1 MARHRSPSGAQ
12 TDDPGRTAPLRV
24 VDVPGVHRLP
34 APPAASVR
42 GRATVAAVAA
52 GAVVAGGQTLATTF
66 FDSTQAVAALQPV
79 AQVTK
84 EPPADPT
91 AAFEGAIGGD
101 QLLPDPLAIN
111 ALDPASQVDVQ
122 NLAKAVDIGR
132 DLARQAAKIEAALS
146 DGAPEAYL
154 YGETAFVK
162 PTLGHLTSLFGSRW
176 GRAHEGID
184 IAGSIGTPIYALT
197 DAVVEESGPAT
208 GYGLCAVEERRGNGL
223 AAGHHR
229 ASSHRGDGGASA
241 HRGNRWRRETV
252 HARDVG
258 DAQGRRASRIVRLG
272 AAGGAVAR
280 QDLPFSTDRGTA
292 SRPERGL
299 GIPQRRRSG
308 RHRDRPV
315 TRTGGR

>member
-1 MARHRSPSGAQ
+1 LARHRSPSGAQ
-12 TDDPGRTAPLRV
+12 ADDPGRTTPLRV

-52 GAVVAGGQTLATTF
+52 GAVVAGGQTITTTL

-84 EPPADPT
+84 EPPADAT
-91 AAFEGAIGGD
+91 AAYLERAIGGD
-101 QLLPDPLAIN
+101 QLLPDPLAID

-132 DLARQAAKIEAALS
+132 ELARQAAKIEAALA
-146 DGAPEAYL
+146 DGAPEAFL

-184 IAGSIGTPIYALT
+184 IAGAIGTPIYALT

-208 GYGLCAVEERRGNGL
+208 GYGMWVVLRHTDGTQSVYGHVNRTFVREGEKVKAGEEI
-223 AAGHHR
+223 AEI
-229 ASSHRGDGGASA
+229 
-241 HRGNRWRRETV
+241 GNR
-252 HARDVG
+252 G
-258 DAQGRRASRIVRLG
+258 Y
-272 AAGGAVAR
+272 
-280 QDLPFSTDRGTA
+280 STGPHLHLEIWSSEGTKINPLTWLRKRGI
-292 SRPERGL
+292 EY
-299 GIPQRRRSG
+299 
-308 RHRDRPV
+308 
-315 TRTGGR
+315 

>member
-12 TDDPGRTAPLRV
+12 ADDPGRTTPLRV

-52 GAVVAGGQTLATTF
+52 GAVVAGGQTIATTF
-66 FDSTQAVAALQPV
+66 VDSTQAVAALQPV

-84 EPPADPT
+84 EPPADAT
-91 AAFEGAIGGD
+91 AASFEGAIGGD
-101 QLLPDPLAIN
+101 QLLPDPLAVD

-132 DLARQAAKIEAALS
+132 ELARQAAKIEAALA

-162 PTLGHLTSLFGSRW
+162 PTLGHVTSLFGSRW

-184 IAGSIGTPIYALT
+184 IAGPIGTPIYALT

-208 GYGLCAVEERRGNGL
+208 GYGLWVVLRHTDGTQSVYGHVNRTFVKEGEKVKAGEEI
-223 AAGHHR
+223 AEI
-229 ASSHRGDGGASA
+229 
-241 HRGNRWRRETV
+241 GNR
-252 HARDVG
+252 G
-258 DAQGRRASRIVRLG
+258 Y
-272 AAGGAVAR
+272 
-280 QDLPFSTDRGTA
+280 STGPHLHLEIWSSEGTKINPLTWLRKRGI
-292 SRPERGL
+292 EY
-299 GIPQRRRSG
+299 
-308 RHRDRPV
+308 
-315 TRTGGR
+315 

>member
-1 MARHRSPSGAQ
+1 MARHRSPSGAEA
-12 TDDPGRTAPLRV
+12 DDPGRTTPLRV

-79 AQVTK
+79 AQVSNDS
-84 EPPADPT
+84 PADPD
-91 AAFEGAIGGD
+91 ASFEGAIGGD
-101 QLLPDPLAIN
+101 QLLPDPLAID

-132 DLARQAAKIEAALS
+132 ELARQAAKIEAALA

-184 IAGSIGTPIYALT
+184 IAGPIGTPIYALT

-208 GYGLCAVEERRGNGL
+208 GYGLWVVLRHTDGTQSVYGHVNRTFVKEGERVKAGEEI
-223 AAGHHR
+223 AEI
-229 ASSHRGDGGASA
+229 
-241 HRGNRWRRETV
+241 GNR
-252 HARDVG
+252 G
-258 DAQGRRASRIVRLG
+258 Y
-272 AAGGAVAR
+272 
-280 QDLPFSTDRGTA
+280 STGPHLHLEVWSSDGSKINPLTWLRKRGI
-292 SRPERGL
+292 EY
-299 GIPQRRRSG
+299 
-308 RHRDRPV
+308 
-315 TRTGGR
+315 

>member
-12 TDDPGRTAPLRV
+12 TDDPGRKTPLRV

-34 APPAASVR
+34 APPAATVR

-52 GAVVAGGQTLATTF
+52 GAVVAGGQTVATTF
-66 FDSTQAVAALQPV
+66 LDSTQTVAALQPV

-84 EPPADPT
+84 EEAPADPD
-91 AAFEGAIGGD
+91 ASFERAIGGS
-101 QLLPDPLAIN
+101 QLLPDPLAAQ

-132 DLARQAAKIEAALS
+132 ELARQAAKIEAALA

-184 IAGSIGTPIYALT
+184 VAGPIGTPIYALT

-208 GYGLCAVEERRGNGL
+208 GYGLWVVLRHTDGTQSVYGHVNRTFVKEGEKVKAGEEI
-223 AAGHHR
+223 AEI
-229 ASSHRGDGGASA
+229 
-241 HRGNRWRRETV
+241 GNR
-252 HARDVG
+252 G
-258 DAQGRRASRIVRLG
+258 Y
-272 AAGGAVAR
+272 
-280 QDLPFSTDRGTA
+280 STGPHLHLEIWSSDGTKINPLTWLRKRGI
-292 SRPERGL
+292 EY
-299 GIPQRRRSG
+299 
-308 RHRDRPV
+308 
-315 TRTGGR
+315 